1 MRAFSDT
8 MLRWR
13 HTHYRLAVRM
23 LGERTGTGNTEGTP
37 SLNAVR
43 TVPVFRSVTS
53 GEGASDERG

>member
-1 MRAFSDT
+1 

-37 SLNAVR
+37 YLNAVR